1 MPQDPR
7 ERGPKAPQPPQQQQP
22 PGLESEMDPKPDY
35 GEKTYKGSGK
45 LVGKAAVN
53 PLPYPRP

>member
-1 MPQDPR
+1 
-7 ERGPKAPQPPQQQQP
+7 
-22 PGLESEMDPKPDY
+22 MDPKPDY